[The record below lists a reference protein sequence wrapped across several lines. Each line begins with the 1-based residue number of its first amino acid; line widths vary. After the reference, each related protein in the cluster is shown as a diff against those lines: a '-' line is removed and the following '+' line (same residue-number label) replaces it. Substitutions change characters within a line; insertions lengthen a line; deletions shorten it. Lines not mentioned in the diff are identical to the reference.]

1 MKMNNDLINKQVA
14 IDYSKVK
21 CLFCG
26 HHVAERPFE
35 VYCNIMCKWVNER
48 DYCTMFE
55 PTHTMEEFMYGQDL
69 GSPED
74 GSL

>member
-1 MKMNNDLINKQVA
+1 MTEYINHDERGTVT
-14 IDYSKVK
+14 
-21 CLFCG
+21 CLSCG
-26 HHVAERPFE
+26 HHIEERPYE
-35 VYCNIMCKWVNER
+35 VYCNVMCKWVNEK

-55 PTHTMEEFMYGQDL
+55 PGHTMEEFMYGQDL

>member
-1 MKMNNDLINKQVA
+1 MTEYIVEFDHDERGTVT
-14 IDYSKVK
+14 
-21 CLFCG
+21 CLSCG
-26 HHVAERPFE
+26 HHIEERPCE
-35 VYCNIMCKWVNER
+35 VYCNIMCKWVKEK

-55 PTHTMEEFMYGQDL
+55 PAHTMEEFMYGQDL